1 MMKNTDNLQEK
12 ASRSPKDQV
21 SVLFLHL
28 MVAFTLCL
36 VASNILETKQI
47 LNSPIGLTGGLLVF
61 PISYVINDIVAYE
74 QWKETVGS
82 FSDDVDVQALRMA
95 LCRMDA
101 ALFTEMRYMDLFQ
114 TTGIRFDMTNT
125 HAATGIRCTHDRNLI
140 KRYIRQSYEAL

>member
-1 MMKNTDNLQEK
+1 MAVDITPINLAAGMVVDIACHNNPDVYHIAGEKPLQYNVLCTLMKE
-12 ASRSPKDQV
+12 
-21 SVLFLHL
+21 
-28 MVAFTLCL
+28 
-36 VASNILETKQI
+36 E
-47 LNSPIGLTGGLLVF
+47 GG
-61 PISYVINDIVAYE
+61 INDIVAYE
-74 QWKETVGS
+74 QWKVAVGS